1 MDGTFSI
8 TIRGR
13 RSADPEPVVSFVEA
27 NRNEP
32 QPRLL
37 VERLLYA
44 RALLRA
50 NQVLAPRFALGDCAA
65 AHHIQLDGAAAAL
78 AATDRLMTYG
88 FRVAPSN
95 APPGI
100 RFSLRSSHTEA
111 EIHALLDAITSVVRE
126 LSQLGDYRQA
136 ATGAWRKTLFARRS
150 AG

>member
-13 RSADPEPVVSFVEA
+13 RSVDPEPVVSFVEA
-27 NRNEP
+27 NRSEP

-50 NQVLAPRFALGDCAA
+50 NEVLAPRFALGDCAA
-65 AHHIQLDGAAAAL
+65 AHHIRLDGTAAAL
-78 AATDRLMTYG
+78 AATDRLIAHG

-100 RFSLRSSHTEA
+100 RFSLRSSHAEA

-126 LSQLGDYRQA
+126 LSVLDDYRQA
-136 ATGAWRKTLFARRS
+136 ATGAWRKTLSAKRS
-150 AG
+150 VG